1 MSCYLPGSDGSKTNG
16 NRPSYMAKEKIE
28 KLQDIVTKMAAVI
41 KKELNPELSGKSMG
55 GLKGS
60 IFDDRP
66 DTLVFKP

>member
-41 KKELNPELSGKSMG
+41 KKELNPELSGKAWG
-55 GLKGS
+55 A
-60 IFDDRP
+60 
-66 DTLVFKP
+66 